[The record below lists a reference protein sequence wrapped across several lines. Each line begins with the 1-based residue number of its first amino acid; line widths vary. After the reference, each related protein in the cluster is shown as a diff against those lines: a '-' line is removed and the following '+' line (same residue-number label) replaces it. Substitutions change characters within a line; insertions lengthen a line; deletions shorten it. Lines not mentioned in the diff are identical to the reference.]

1 MSQELLEVT
10 TSKGITRLTMQR
22 GANAINEPL
31 MEALR
36 AAIGELREGGAPPL
50 LLASAHPTIFSPGW
64 DLKRLYGAE
73 REEVRAFLGLF
84 EDLILGLFSYP
95 GPTAAAVGG
104 HAIAGGCLLAMA
116 CDLRIM
122 AAGRARIGLSEINL
136 GVPVPAGCVRMLS
149 ARLGAA
155 AAELILQGDGVRVQR
170 AVQLGVVQGV
180 AVDRPVDEEAE
191 SELYSLQLKSAHAY
205 AEAKRMLYAES
216 WEAARRDAAAGA
228 ATFLDCWLEEDTQD
242 RIAGVVRRLE
252 S

>member
-1 MSQELLEVT
+1 MSQELLELA
-10 TSKGITRLTMQR
+10 SAKGIARLTMQR
-22 GANAINEPL
+22 GANALNEPL

-36 AAIGELREGGAPPL
+36 TAIADLRDGGAPPL

-73 REEVRAFLGLF
+73 PDEVRAFLKLF
-84 EDLILGLFSYP
+84 EDLILDLYSYP

-104 HAIAGGCLLAMA
+104 HAIAGGCLLALA
-116 CDLRIM
+116 CDVRIM

-170 AVQLGVVQGV
+170 AAQLGVVQGV
-180 AVDRPVDEEAE
+180 AVDRPVEEEAE
-191 SELYSLQLKSAHAY
+191 RELYSLQLKSARAY
-205 AEAKRMLYAES
+205 AEAKRTLFAES
-216 WEAARRDAAAGA
+216 WEAARRDAAAGVD
-228 ATFLDCWLEEDTQD
+228 TFVECWLEEDTQD
-242 RIAGVVRRLE
+242 RIAGVVRRLQ